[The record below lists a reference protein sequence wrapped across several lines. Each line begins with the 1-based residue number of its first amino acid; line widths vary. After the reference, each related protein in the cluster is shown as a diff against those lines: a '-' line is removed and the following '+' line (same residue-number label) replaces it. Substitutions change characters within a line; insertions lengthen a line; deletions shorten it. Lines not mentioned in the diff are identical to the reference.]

1 MKIYLIHF
9 QSQNVS
15 SCEICLQPE
24 CVWVQEIR
32 QLFVV
37 TRWDVRSAPGLCD
50 PGYLGYGPS
59 DGIISV
65 FG

>member
-1 MKIYLIHF
+1 MP
-9 QSQNVS
+9 SARV
-15 SCEICLQPE
+15 CL
-24 CVWVQEIR
+24 VQEIS
-32 QLFVV
+32 QFSLFVV

-50 PGYLGYGPS
+50 PGALRYGPS